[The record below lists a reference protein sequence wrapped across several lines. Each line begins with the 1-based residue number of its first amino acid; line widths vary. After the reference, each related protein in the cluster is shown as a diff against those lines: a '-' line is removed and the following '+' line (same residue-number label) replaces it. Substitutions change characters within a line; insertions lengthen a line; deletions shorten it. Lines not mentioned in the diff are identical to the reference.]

1 MFIEIEIRKTIR
13 SKSEINIQYTIN
25 YLFYFY
31 LPAVYRAIKY

>member
-25 YLFYFY
+25 YLFY
-31 LPAVYRAIKY
+31 LPAVYRTIKY